1 MSAAART
8 APTPAAAAAAPAAP
22 APTAAS
28 AIAKA
33 STTDAQSDLDRAALE
48 ALELDSDVITSVR
61 LDGLALTKIVKHC
74 RDAHPASASGALLGM
89 DLGGTLE
96 VSNVFALPNSSRS
109 NSERDE
115 EEDRSSRNATR
126 YTSDMVRLL
135 RDVNADA
142 NPVGLYQGCFLGAF
156 LNSSVVDGLAAIAG
170 LMERDG
176 ASGRGK
182 GVLIVH
188 DLAQSA
194 QGNTSVKAYRL
205 SPSFVEAHKK
215 AKFHTQSLI
224 DHKLTFANILIEIP
238 VSLRNTALLDA
249 FLSSISTP
257 SAPGPSIVQPSSSDL
272 LRNPPTAAL
281 TPSYTS
287 LNLALEPV
295 LASSLESTLEIMD
308 EHAAEAGNVGFQAR
322 QLAREKAKAEAYLAR
337 KKAENAAREA
347 QGLAPLPIEDVNRLF
362 KIPAEPSRLEATL
375 LLGQID
381 SSARRLAETAAL
393 GVIQLNAAKTGAV

>member
-1 MSAAART
+1 
-8 APTPAAAAAAPAAP
+8 
-22 APTAAS
+22 
-28 AIAKA
+28 
-33 STTDAQSDLDRAALE
+33 
-48 ALELDSDVITSVR
+48 
-61 LDGLALTKIVKHC
+61 
-74 RDAHPASASGALLGM
+74 
-89 DLGGTLE
+89 
-96 VSNVFALPNSSRS
+96 
-109 NSERDE
+109 
-115 EEDRSSRNATR
+115 
-126 YTSDMVRLL
+126 MVRLL

-215 AKFHTQSLI
+215 GKFHTQSLI

-257 SAPGPSIVQPSSSDL
+257 SAPGPSIVQPSTSDL

-295 LASSLESTLEIMD
+295 LASSLESTLEVMD
-308 EHAAEAGNVGFQAR
+308 EHAARPATLASRPVSLHERRPRRKRTLPAR
-322 QLAREKAKAEAYLAR
+322 RRRTQHARHRVLLLFPSRMSTASSRFPPSHRASRLRCCSARLIAQRGVLRRLLLWVSSSSTPPRLVLSNRSAQHSSHRDIHAKNPKCAR
-337 KKAENAAREA
+337 RSSKPPGPHSWTSIRATSTSALSSTTVFASQPR
-347 QGLAPLPIEDVNRLF
+347 APLSLHFET
-362 KIPAEPSRLEATL
+362 PSA
-375 LLGQID
+375 
-381 SSARRLAETAAL
+381 
-393 GVIQLNAAKTGAV
+393 QL

>member
-1 MSAAART
+1 MSTAARPALAAASAST
-8 APTPAAAAAAPAAP
+8 AASTMAKAPAA
-22 APTAAS
+22 
-28 AIAKA
+28 
-33 STTDAQSDLDRAALE
+33 DAQSDLH
-48 ALELDSDVITSVR
+48 ALELDSDIITSVR

-96 VSNVFALPNSSRS
+96 ISNVFALPNPGRSSG
-109 NSERDE
+109 ERDE

-156 LNSSVVDGLAAIAG
+156 LNSSVVDSLAAIAG

-194 QGNTSVKAYRL
+194 QGSTSVKAYRL

-215 AKFHTQSLI
+215 GKFHTQSLI
-224 DHKLTFANILIEIP
+224 DYKLTFANILIEIP

-257 SAPGPSIVQPSSSDL
+257 SAPGPSIVQPSTSDL

-337 KKAENAAREA
+337 KKAEYAAREA
-347 QGLAPLPIEDVNRLF
+347 QGLAPVPVEDVNRLF

-381 SSARRLAETAAL
+381 SSAKRLSETAAL
-393 GVIQLNAAKTGAV
+393 GIIQLNAAKTGAV

>member
-1 MSAAART
+1 MSAKTASAALE
-8 APTPAAAAAAPAAP
+8 AKPAPAD
-22 APTAAS
+22 
-28 AIAKA
+28 KR
-33 STTDAQSDLDRAALE
+33 QSELDRAALE
-48 ALELDSDVITSVR
+48 ALELDSDEITSVR

-74 RDAHPASASGALLGM
+74 RDAHPAAASGTLLGM

-96 VSNVFALPNSSRS
+96 VSNVFALPNPGRGGD
-109 NSERDE
+109 RDE
-115 EEDRSSRNATR
+115 DDDRASRNATR

-170 LMERDG
+170 LMEREG
-176 ASGRGK
+176 ASGKGK

-205 SPSFVEAHKK
+205 SPSFIEAHR
-215 AKFHTQSLI
+215 AGKFHTQSLI
-224 DHKLTFANILIEIP
+224 DHKLTFANVLVEIP
-238 VSLRNTALLDA
+238 VALRNTALLDA

-257 SAPGPSIVQPSSSDL
+257 SAPAPSIVPPSTSEL
-272 LRNPPTAAL
+272 LVNPPTAAL
-281 TPSYTS
+281 GPSHTS

-295 LASSLESTLEIMD
+295 LASSLEATLEILE

-337 KKAENAAREA
+337 KKAENASREA

-362 KIPAEPSRLEATL
+362 KIPAEPSRLETTL
-375 LLGQID
+375 LLGQLD
-381 SSARRLAETAAL
+381 SSARRLAETAAV
-393 GVIQLNAAKTGAV
+393 GAVQLHAARTGAA

>member
-1 MSAAART
+1 MSAAAVRAGPAT
-8 APTPAAAAAAPAAP
+8 TAAAIPEKKGADA
-22 APTAAS
+22 TAQ
-28 AIAKA
+28 
-33 STTDAQSDLDRAALE
+33 TDLDRAALE

-96 VSNVFALPNSSRS
+96 VSNAFALPNPGRGSD
-109 NSERDE
+109 RDE

-156 LNSSVVDGLAAIAG
+156 LNSTVVDGLAAIAG

-205 SPSFVEAHKK
+205 SPSFVEAHRKG
-215 AKFHTQSLI
+215 KFHTQSLI
-224 DHKLTFANILIEIP
+224 DHKLTFANVLVEIP

-257 SAPGPSIVQPSSSDL
+257 SAPGPSIVEPSTAEL

-281 TPSYTS
+281 GPSYTS

-295 LASSLESTLEIMD
+295 LASSLESTLEIME

-347 QGLAPLPIEDVNRLF
+347 QGLAPLPVEDVNRLF
-362 KIPAEPSRLEATL
+362 KIPAEPSRLESTL

-381 SSARRLAETAAL
+381 SSARRLAETAAV